1 MSEKPVSQGLRAA
14 AGESFLLTGA
24 LGCIGAWTVRTL
36 LRAGADVTVLDLTS
50 DPRRL
55 HLVLEPAEV
64 EQVRVLVGDI
74 ADLPTVEGAL
84 EVSRARHLIHLAAL
98 QVPFC
103 RADPPLGA
111 RVNVLGTVN
120 ILEAARRARLGRVV
134 YASSVAVYGS
144 NEDYGD
150 EIDAGVVDDSTALR
164 PRTHYGVYKQAN
176 EGSARVYWLD
186 QGLSTIGLRP
196 HTVYGP
202 GRDQGMT
209 SGPTIAMLAAAAGV
223 PYRVAFG
230 GRIGM
235 QYARDVAETF
245 VAAAL
250 VAHEGAAVYNLR
262 GAVVEMRAVIDAI
275 EAAAP
280 ASRGHIAFDDVA
292 LPLPSGQADTGLAKL
307 LGVVPNTPLADA
319 VAESIALFK
328 QALAR
333 GLVAPP
339 TN

>member
-1 MSEKPVSQGLRAA
+1 MGEGTDGA

-36 LRAGADVTVLDLTS
+36 VRSGAEVTVLDLAS
-50 DPRRL
+50 DPHRL
-55 HLVLEPAEV
+55 RLILTPDELA
-64 EQVRVLVGDI
+64 QVRFLVGDI
-74 ADLPTVEGAL
+74 TDLATVEAAL
-84 EVSRARHLIHLAAL
+84 EVSRARQLIHLAAL

-120 ILEAARRARLGRVV
+120 IFEAARRAGLAHVV

-150 EIDAGVVDDSTALR
+150 EINAGMVDDATALR
-164 PRTHYGVYKQAN
+164 PRTLYGVFKQAN
-176 EGSARVYWLD
+176 EGTARVYWLEN
-186 QGLSTIGLRP
+186 GLSSIGLRP

-209 SGPTIAMLAAAAGV
+209 SGPTVAMLAAAAGF
-223 PYRVAFG
+223 PYTVAFG
-230 GRIGM
+230 GRFGM

-250 VAHEGAAVYNLR
+250 APHEGADVFNLR
-262 GAVVEMRAVIDAI
+262 GAVVEMREVIDAI

-280 ASRGHIAFDDVA
+280 ASRGQIRYDDIA
-292 LPLPSGQADTGLAKL
+292 LPVPSGQADTGLAAL
-307 LGVVPNTPLADA
+307 LGRVPNTPLAEG
-319 VAESIALFK
+319 VAESITIFK
-328 QALAR
+328 QALAQ
-333 GLVAPP
+333 GLIALP
-339 TN
+339 TA

>member
-1 MSEKPVSQGLRAA
+1 MSEQATSAGLNGA

-36 LRAGADVTVLDLTS
+36 LRAGADVTVLDLAS
-50 DPRRL
+50 NPRRL
-55 HLVLEPAEV
+55 RLILEPDEV
-64 EQVRVLVGDI
+64 ARVRFLVGDI
-74 ADLPTVEGAL
+74 TDLPTVEGAL

-150 EIDAGVVDDSTALR
+150 ELDAGFVDDSTALR
-164 PRTHYGVYKQAN
+164 PRTLYGVYKQAN

-209 SGPTIAMLAAAAGV
+209 SGPTIAMLAAAAGA
-223 PYRVAFG
+223 PWRVAFG
-230 GRIGM
+230 GRFGM

-250 VAHEGAAVYNLR
+250 VPHEGAAVYNLR
-262 GAVVEMRAVIDAI
+262 GAVVEMRAVIEAI

-280 ASRGHIAFDDVA
+280 ASRGQITFDDVA
-292 LPLPSGQADTGLAKL
+292 LPLPSGQVDTGLAKL
-307 LGVVPNTPLADA
+307 LGTVPATPLVDG
-319 VAESIALFK
+319 VAESIAIFK

-333 GLVAPP
+333 GLIAPP
-339 TN
+339 AQ